1 MKSKKV
7 ISLTDGFPNTNS
19 KMTAPLQIIYEN
31 KTDEVIK
38 VNAFE
43 TFNSN
48 KAGIELKLT
57 SGSET
62 LSMDYVK
69 KYFYENPHLTYAMRI
84 QSNDLMGKQA
94 LKVFYFVNRSP
105 VGEVAKE
112 PAFIPFDQMNKQQF
126 QSGIIDVPYSFLL
139 DGLAYDLE
147 FELLPKSLISITLL
161 FSHKITDRSKKGL
174 KELEQFRLLNN
185 KRNFNKYVGS
195 FVIENNSN
203 EPKELI
209 LLDVQKYLGEYVAES
224 QLRIYDLFSL
234 NYQDCCDTYTNRND
248 YFNNIKIYSSG
259 SNVLKQV
266 CQPIEFSSG
275 NSYYPAIEFDG
286 GQFQQCVN
294 ELNIVGE
301 ELSSS
306 NEIKVLVH
314 PNTTVAYLFKKSN
327 KITNTST
334 KDKFYNI
341 NVQNLTDESKKVNV
355 IDIFDDI
362 KGKGVLHKVGKNRLS
377 VNSEN
382 FDANFMRILFY
393 DTEQFENPIIIK
405 SKDSNDVEYNT
416 SIFPLCYLNEY
427 HFNPNII
434 DIPISSFFF
443 ENGNKILFELPKKG
457 SGANIILGSA
467 PIKKLKDVDRSLLF
481 PVWFEN
487 ITDEVKS
494 IELENDIA
502 NFKEFTEG
510 IICKV
515 GIDSTYRELLHE
527 IEGRGGYVEMRIHKI
542 YSRNSAQITQILN
555 IEDYTDLEK
564 PSVKP
569 LNTVTYFSAM
579 QFNSSLLSIGGKD
592 GVKIFDLSRLNT
604 GIDVKKDGD
613 GNEYN
618 TPISVVEK
626 KQRISFNILPKTK
639 VCFIVSLE
647 KKSIPLDNKDYVKT
661 ELMSFEKYSSKQ

>member
-7 ISLTDGFPNTNS
+7 ISLTDGFPNSNN
-19 KMTAPLQIIYEN
+19 KMTAPLQIVYEN

-48 KAGIELKLT
+48 KVGIDLKLT

-62 LSMDYVK
+62 LSMEYVK

-84 QSNDLMGKQA
+84 QSNDLIGKQS

-112 PAFIPFDQMNKQQF
+112 PAFIPFDQLNKQQF
-126 QSGIIDVPYSFLL
+126 QQGIIDVPYSFLL

-147 FELLPKSLISITLL
+147 FELLPKSSISITLL
-161 FSHKITDRSKKGL
+161 FSHKITDRSKKAL
-174 KELEQFRLLNN
+174 KEIEQIRLLNN
-185 KRNFNKYVGS
+185 KRNFNFKYIGS

-209 LLDVQKYLGEYVAES
+209 LLDVQKYLGEYVNEP

-234 NYQDCCDTYTNRND
+234 NYQDCCDTHTNRND
-248 YFNNIKIYSSG
+248 YFNNVKIYSSG

-275 NSYYPAIEFDG
+275 NSYFPAIEVDG
-286 GQFQQCVN
+286 NQFQICVN

-306 NEIKVLVH
+306 NEMKVTVQ
-314 PNTTVAYLFKKSN
+314 PNTTVIYLFKQYS

-334 KDKFYNI
+334 KPKFYNI
-341 NVQNLTDESKKVNV
+341 NVQNMIDESKTVNV

-377 VNSEN
+377 VNGDDFSS
-382 FDANFMRILFY
+382 NFMRVLFY
-393 DTEQFENPIIIK
+393 DTEQFENPIMIK
-405 SKDSNDVEYNT
+405 STDFNGVQSST
-416 SIFPLCYLNEY
+416 PIFPLCYLNEY
-427 HFNPNII
+427 NFNPSIV
-434 DIPISSFFF
+434 DIPISGLNFK
-443 ENGNKILFELPKKG
+443 NKNEILFELPKKG

-467 PIKKLKDVDRSLLF
+467 PIQKLANVDRSLLF
-481 PVWFEN
+481 PIWFEN
-487 ITDEVKS
+487 TTNEPKEIS
-494 IELENDIA
+494 IENDLS
-502 NFKEFTEG
+502 NFKELVEG
-510 IICKV
+510 VTCKV
-515 GIDSTYRELLHE
+515 GIDSSYKELLARIDGHAS
-527 IEGRGGYVEMRIHKI
+527 YVEMRLHKI
-542 YSRNSAQITQILN
+542 YSKNTGQITQILN
-555 IEDYTDLEK
+555 LVDYTDAEK
-564 PSVKP
+564 PTTK
-569 LNTVTYFSAM
+569 LLVTQSYFSAN
-579 QFNSSLLSIGGKD
+579 QFNAALLSIGGKN
-592 GVKIFDLSRLNT
+592 GMKVFDLNRINT
-604 GIDVKKDGD
+604 GNEIKKDGN
-613 GNEYN
+613 GHEYN
-618 TPISVVEK
+618 TPVTVVEK
-626 KQRISFNILPKTK
+626 KQKITFNILAKTK

-647 KKSIPLDNKDYVKT
+647 KNSIPLEAGKDFAISAI
-661 ELMSFEKYSSKQ
+661 ELSN

>member
-1 MKSKKV
+1 MKNKKV

-48 KAGIELKLT
+48 REGIYLKLT
-57 SGSET
+57 SGNET

-84 QSNDLMGKQA
+84 QSNGLMGKQA
-94 LKVFYFVNRSP
+94 YKVFYFVNRSP

-112 PAFIPFDQMNKQQF
+112 PAFIPFDQLNKQQF
-126 QSGIIDVPYSFLL
+126 QQGIIDVPYSFLL

-147 FELLPKSLISITLL
+147 FELLPKSVISITLL
-161 FSHKITDRSKKGL
+161 FSHKITDRSKKAL
-174 KELEQFRLLNN
+174 KEIEQIRLLNN
-185 KRNFNKYVGS
+185 KRNFNFKYIGS
-195 FVIENNSN
+195 FVIENNSD

-209 LLDVQKYLGEYVAES
+209 LLDIQKYLGEYVNEP

-234 NYQDCCDTYTNRND
+234 NYQDCCDTHTNRND
-248 YFNNIKIYSSG
+248 YFNNVKIYSSG
-259 SNVLKQV
+259 SNVLKQI

-275 NSYYPAIEFDG
+275 NSYYPAVEVDG
-286 GQFQQCVN
+286 NQFQICVN

-306 NEIKVLVH
+306 NEMKVIVH
-314 PNTTVAYLFKKSN
+314 PNTTVIYLFKQYN

-334 KDKFYNI
+334 KNKFYNI

-355 IDIFDDI
+355 IDIFDDV

-405 SKDSNDVEYNT
+405 SKDSNDVEHST
-416 SIFPLCYLNEY
+416 AIFPLCYLNEY
-427 HFNPNII
+427 HFNPSII
-434 DIPISSFFF
+434 DIPITSFFF
-443 ENGNKILFELPKKG
+443 ENGNQILFDLPKKG
-457 SGANIILGSA
+457 NGANIILGSA
-467 PIKKLKDVDRSLLF
+467 HIQQLANADRSLLF
-481 PVWFEN
+481 PIWFEN
-487 ITDEVKS
+487 NTDEPKEIS
-494 IELENDIA
+494 IENDLS
-502 NFKEFTEG
+502 NFKEFIEG
-510 IICKV
+510 VTCKV
-515 GIDSTYRELLHE
+515 GIDSSYRELLARIDGHAN
-527 IEGRGGYVEMRIHKI
+527 YVEMRLHKI
-542 YSRNSAQITQILN
+542 YSKNTGQITQILN
-555 IEDYTDLEK
+555 LVDYTDAEK
-564 PSVKP
+564 QTTKQ
-569 LNTVTYFSAM
+569 LVTQSYFTAN
-579 QFNSSLLSIGGKD
+579 QFNAALLSIGGKN
-592 GVKIFDLSRLNT
+592 GMKVFDLNRINSGT
-604 GIDVKKDGD
+604 EVKKDGA

-618 TPISVVEK
+618 TPITVVEK
-626 KQRISFNILPKTK
+626 KQRISFNILAKTK

-647 KKSIPLDNKDYVKT
+647 KNSIPLEAGKDFSISAI
-661 ELMSFEKYSSKQ
+661 ELSN